1 MYGRLS
7 RKKGNKSMEE
17 KRNKKNVISLI
28 VLCVSIV
35 ALTTSLTY
43 AYFVSQV
50 GTNEQEKITIRSGDL
65 ALTFRDNDETV
76 ENTERTWN
84 FGDTIEKELVIE
96 NTGTRDAYAKISWDN
111 LINTYLAESLTYT
124 LEEKS
129 DDTGA
134 VWKQVETVS
143 TNVPRSESAST
154 QLMADHLLVPAGR
167 TYTYRVRITFEDLP
181 DIDQTQDL
189 NAKFITK
196 FTLDQGIKKL
206 TTEEKLADLNLKISE
221 TNPTNF
227 ANPATTDETA
237 NGLFS
242 IEDDYG
248 TSYYYRG
255 TAPNNY
261 IKFGKSASGQDM
273 WWRIIRFNGDGT
285 VRMQYDG
292 AGTSGMNSYTRGF
305 ALTSQPW
312 NSNYNDAKY
321 VGWMFGG
328 ANGSASTSK
337 EQAQRNETDSEIKTK
352 VEDWYKKNIVDTGYG
367 NYIAD
372 SIFCNDRSTPGES
385 ATGLSSDTGLG
396 YGSNVTAYGATARV
410 GGPWQTTVTQPRFTC
425 PQENDKFTAEAE
437 NGGNG
442 KSTYPVGLI
451 TADEIVAAGSG
462 KYGTTNSSYYLNKGS
477 WYWSFSPSNMYSG
490 DYASVFY
497 VVSNGN
503 LNGNRYVN
511 GNGAVAPVINLK
523 AEYLDKLQGSG
534 TIDNPYSLQ
543 I

>member
-65 ALTFRDNDETV
+65 ALTFRDIDETV
-76 ENTERTWN
+76 ENIEGTWSL
-84 FGDTIEKELVIE
+84 GDSIEKELVIE

-111 LINTYLAESLTYT
+111 LINTYLAVSLTYT
-124 LEEKS
+124 VEEKS
-129 DDTGA
+129 DEA
-134 VWKQVETVS
+134 NAEWKQVETVS
-143 TNVPRSESAST
+143 ANVPRSESAST
-154 QLMADHLLVPAGR
+154 QLMADHLYIPAGH
-167 TYTYRVRITFEDLP
+167 TYTYRVRITFEDLEN
-181 DIDQTQDL
+181 IDQTADV
-189 NAKFITK
+189 NATFITK
-196 FTLDQGIKKL
+196 FTLNESTKKQ
-206 TTEEKLADLNLKISE
+206 TTEDKLADLNLKISE

-242 IEDDYG
+242 MADDYG

-261 IKFGKSASGQDM
+261 IKFGKNASGQDM
-273 WWRIIRFNGDGT
+273 WWRIVRFNGDGT

-292 AGTSGMNSYTRGF
+292 AGTSGTNSYTRGF
-305 ALTSQPW
+305 ALTGQVW
-312 NSNYNDAKY
+312 NGTYNDAKY

-328 ANGSASTSK
+328 TNGSASTSK
-337 EQAQRNETDSEIKTK
+337 EQAQRNETDSPIKTK
-352 VEDWYKKNIVDTGYG
+352 VDEWYKTNIVDTGYG
-367 NYIAD
+367 SYVAD
-372 SIFCNDRSTPGES
+372 SIFCNDRSFES
-385 ATGLSSDTGLG
+385 RNTGTG
-396 YGSNVTAYGATARV
+396 YGSSLTYYGARGRTGV
-410 GGPWQTTVTQPRFTC
+410 SSGSVTPQFTC
-425 PQENDKFTAEAE
+425 PQENDKFTVEAE
-437 NGGNG
+437 SGGNG

-462 KYGTTNSSYYLNKGS
+462 KYGTTNSSYYLKKGS
-477 WYWSFSPSNMYSG
+477 WYWSFSPYYFGGS
-490 DYASVFY
+490 YARVF
-497 VVSNGN
+497 SESFD
-503 LNGNRYVN
+503 LNYYYVN
-511 GNGAVAPVINLK
+511 NSGAVAPVINLK
-523 AEYLDKLQGSG
+523 AEYLSQLRG
-534 TIDNPYSLQ
+534 TGTATDPFRLS
-543 I
+543 

>member
-1 MYGRLS
+1 
-7 RKKGNKSMEE
+7 MEE

-76 ENTERTWN
+76 ENIEGTWN
-84 FGDTIEKELVIE
+84 FGDSTEKELVIE

-134 VWKQVETVS
+134 VWKQVETAS
-143 TNVPRSESAST
+143 ANVPRSESAST
-154 QLMADHLLVPAGR
+154 QLLADHLYIPAGH

-181 DIDQTQDL
+181 DIDQTADL
-189 NAKFITK
+189 NANFITK
-196 FTLDQGIKKL
+196 FTLNQGARKL
-206 TTEEKLADLNLKISE
+206 TTEEKLANLNLKISE
-221 TNPTNF
+221 TSPTNF
-227 ANPATTDETA
+227 AYPATTDETA
-237 NGLFS
+237 NGLYS
-242 IEDDYG
+242 MEDDYG

-261 IKFGKSASGQDM
+261 IKFGKNASGQDM
-273 WWRIIRFNGDGT
+273 WWRIIRFNGNGT
-285 VRMQYDG
+285 VRIQYDG
-292 AGTSGMNSYTRGF
+292 VGISRDNTYTRGF
-305 ALTSQPW
+305 VLSAQTWNTSK
-312 NSNYNDAKY
+312 NDAKY

-337 EQAQRNETDSEIKTK
+337 EQAQRNETDSPIKTK
-352 VEDWYKKNIVDTGYG
+352 VDEWYKTNIVDTGYG
-367 NYIAD
+367 NYVAD
-372 SIFCNDRSTPGES
+372 SIFCNDRSTPGKS
-385 ATGLSSDTGLG
+385 ATGWSSDTGLG
-396 YGSNVTAYGATARV
+396 YGNNSTAYGATARV
-410 GGPWQTTVTQPRFTC
+410 GGPRQTTVTQPQFTC
-425 PQENDKFTAEAE
+425 PQENDKFTVEAE

-462 KYGTTNSSYYLNKGS
+462 KYGTTNSSYYLKKES
-477 WYWSFSPSNMYSG
+477 WYWSFSPNSVHSG
-490 DYASVFY
+490 GLATVF
-497 VVSNGN
+497 
-503 LNGNRYVN
+503 LVN
-511 GNGAVAPVINLK
+511 SSGQMIHYNVDDSGAVAPVINLK
-523 AEYLDKLQGSG
+523 AEYLDKLQGNG
-534 TIDNPYSLQ
+534 TIDNPYHL
-543 I
+543 

>member
-1 MYGRLS
+1 MNKND
-7 RKKGNKSMEE
+7 KK
-17 KRNKKNVISLI
+17 RRIISLA

-76 ENTERTWN
+76 ENTEGTWN

-129 DDTGA
+129 DDLGA
-134 VWKQVETVS
+134 VWKLVETVS
-143 TNVPRSESAST
+143 ANVPRSETAST
-154 QLMADHLLVPAGR
+154 QLLADHLLVPAGH
-167 TYTYRVRITFEDLP
+167 TYTYRVKITFEDLP
-181 DIDQTQDL
+181 DIDQTPDL

-196 FTLDQGIKKL
+196 FTLDQGIRKL
-206 TTEEKLADLNLKISE
+206 TTADKLANLNIKISE

-227 ANPATTDETA
+227 ATPATTDETA

-242 IEDDYG
+242 LEDDYG

-261 IKFGKSASGQDM
+261 IKFGQDASGQDM
-273 WWRIIRFNGDGT
+273 WWRIVRFNGDGT

-292 AGTSGMNSYTRGF
+292 AGPSGTNSYTRGF
-305 ALTSQPW
+305 ALTGQRW

-328 ANGSASTSK
+328 ANGSASTSR
-337 EQAQRNETDSEIKTK
+337 EQAQRNETDSPIKTK
-352 VEDWYKKNIVDTGYG
+352 VDEWYKTNIVDTGYG
-367 NYIAD
+367 DYIAD
-372 SIFCNDRSTPGES
+372 AIFCNDRSTPGTSTTEW
-385 ATGLSSDTGLG
+385 TDDTGLG
-396 YGSNVTAYGATARV
+396 YGSNNTGYGALERFMT
-410 GGPWQTTVTQPRFTC
+410 GNNGTNISGKTNPQPQFIC
-425 PQENDKFTAEAE
+425 PQENDKFTVEE
-437 NGGNG
+437 ISKGNG
-442 KSTYPVGLI
+442 ALTYPVGLI

-462 KYGTTNSSYYLNKGS
+462 KYSTANNNYYLKKTS
-477 WYWSFSPSNMYSG
+477 MYRSFSPYLFYRIYANMFNIVENGSLSFTATHSG
-490 DYASVFY
+490 
-497 VVSNGN
+497 
-503 LNGNRYVN
+503 
-511 GNGAVAPVINLK
+511 GAVAPVINLK
-523 AEYLDKLQGSG
+523 AEYLDKLQGNG
-534 TIDNPYSLQ
+534 TIDNPYYLQ
-543 I
+543 A